1 MNRSKHNKSNVEYG
15 RYQSHA
21 ELRALID
28 QAEASGISS
37 RSFRQI
43 VEDARRELAAK
54 N

>member
-1 MNRSKHNKSNVEYG
+1 MKAEACRKQAVEK
-15 RYQSHA
+15 
-21 ELRALID
+21 LRALID